1 MFENTVARR
10 RRSKGF
16 TLVELM
22 AVILI
27 AAILLSIAIPL
38 YMQQVRK
45 GRRTD
50 AKTAVMDL
58 AGREERMFSTT
69 NAYSSDPTQLGYAAV
84 GSGAAFPQIVGN
96 GYFNIT
102 VVVPAAAPT
111 TFAITATAITA
122 DQLKDTSCFSFSVT
136 QTGQQSSLGSGGVV
150 TTTTCW
156 Q

>member
-1 MFENTVARR
+1 MFANTVAQG

-22 AVILI
+22 SVVLI
-27 AAILLSIAIPL
+27 AAILLSIAVPL

-69 NAYSSDPTQLGYAAV
+69 NAYSTDPTQLGYAAV
-84 GSGAAFPQIVGN
+84 GSGAAFPQIVGS
-96 GYFNIT
+96 GYYNIT
-102 VVVPAAAPT
+102 VTVPPLAPT
-111 TFAITATAITA
+111 TFIITAAAISA
-122 DQLKDTSCFSFSVT
+122 DQLKDTSCASFSVT
-136 QTGQQSSLGSGGVV
+136 QTGQQSSLTSGGASS
-150 TTTTCW
+150 TTTCW

>member
-1 MFENTVARR
+1 MFANTVARG

-22 AVILI
+22 AVVLI
-27 AAILLSIAIPL
+27 AAILLSIAVPL

-69 NAYSSDPTQLGYAAV
+69 NAYSIDPTQLGYAAV
-84 GSGAAFPQIVGN
+84 GSGAVFPQIVGN
-96 GYFNIT
+96 GYYNIT
-102 VVVPAAAPT
+102 VVAPT
-111 TFAITATAITA
+111 PTTYTITATAISA

-136 QTGQQSSLGSGGVV
+136 QTGQQSSQTSGGVV
-150 TTTTCW
+150 TTNTCW

>member
-1 MFENTVARR
+1 MHMNYRFNPRR
-10 RRSKGF
+10 GKGF

-22 AVILI
+22 AVVLI
-27 AAILLSIAIPL
+27 ASILLSIAVPL

-69 NAYSSDPTQLGYAAV
+69 NAYSADPTQLGYAAV
-84 GSGAAFPQIVGN
+84 GSGAAFPQTVGS
-96 GYFNIT
+96 GYYNIT
-102 VVVPAAAPT
+102 VVVPTPT
-111 TFAITATAITA
+111 TFTITSTAISA
-122 DQLKDTSCFSFSVT
+122 DQLKDTSCNSFSVT
-136 QTGQQSSLGSGGVV
+136 QTGQQSSLASTGAV
-150 TTTTCW
+150 TTSTCW

>member
-1 MFENTVARR
+1 MFANTVARG
-10 RRSKGF
+10 RRSRGF

-22 AVILI
+22 AVVLI
-27 AAILLSIAIPL
+27 ASILLSIAVPL

-69 NAYSSDPTQLGYAAV
+69 NAYSIDPTQLGYAAV
-84 GSGAAFPQIVGN
+84 GSGAAFPQVVGN
-96 GYFNIT
+96 GYYNIT
-102 VVVPAAAPT
+102 VAAPT
-111 TFAITATAITA
+111 ATTFTITATAITA

-136 QTGQQSSLGSGGVV
+136 QTGAQSSLSSAGGS

>member
-1 MFENTVARR
+1 MFENTVVRGRR
-10 RRSKGF
+10 IRGF

-22 AVILI
+22 AVVLI
-27 AAILLSIAIPL
+27 ASILLAIAVPL
-38 YMQQVRK
+38 YMSQVRK

-69 NAYSSDPTQLGYAAV
+69 NAYSTDPTQLGYAAV
-84 GSGAAFPQIVGN
+84 GSGATFPQIVGS
-96 GYFNIT
+96 GYYNIT
-102 VVVPAAAPT
+102 VVAPTPT
-111 TFAITATAITA
+111 TFTITSTAISA

-136 QTGQQSSLGSGGVV
+136 QTGQQSSLTAGGVV
-150 TTTTCW
+150 TTSTCW

>member
-1 MFENTVARR
+1 MFENIAARR
-10 RRSKGF
+10 RQNKGF

-22 AVILI
+22 AVVLI
-27 AAILLSIAIPL
+27 AAVLLSIAVPL

-84 GSGAAFPQIVGN
+84 GSGAVFPQTVGN
-96 GYFNIT
+96 GYYNIT
-102 VVVPAAAPT
+102 VTVPAAAPT
-111 TFAITATAITA
+111 TFIITSTAITA

-136 QTGQQSSLGSGGVV
+136 QTGQQSSATSGGVV

>member
-1 MFENTVARR
+1 MFENNVARG
-10 RRSKGF
+10 RRSRGF

-22 AVILI
+22 AVVLI
-27 AAILLSIAIPL
+27 ASILLSIAVPL

-69 NAYSSDPTQLGYAAV
+69 NAYSIDPTQLGYAAV
-84 GSGAAFPQIVGN
+84 GSGAVFPQTVGN
-96 GYFNIT
+96 GYYNINVT
-102 VVVPAAAPT
+102 SPTPT
-111 TFAITATAITA
+111 TFTITSTAITA
-122 DQLKDTSCFSFSVT
+122 DQLKDTQCLSFSVT
-136 QTGQQSSLGSGGVV
+136 QTGAQSSLSNAGAS
-150 TTTTCW
+150 TTSTCW

>member
-1 MFENTVARR
+1 MFANTVVRG

-22 AVILI
+22 AVVLI
-27 AAILLSIAIPL
+27 AAILLSIAVPL

-69 NAYSSDPTQLGYAAV
+69 NAYSADPTQLGYAAV
-84 GSGAAFPQIVGN
+84 GSGATFPQIVGN
-96 GYFNIT
+96 GYYNIN
-102 VVVPAAAPT
+102 VPVITPT
-111 TFAITATAITA
+111 TFTITATAISA

-136 QTGQQSSLGSGGVV
+136 QTGQQSSLSSGGAN

>member
-1 MFENTVARR
+1 MIANTVARP
-10 RRSKGF
+10 RRSAGF

-22 AVILI
+22 AVVLI
-27 AAILLSIAIPL
+27 ASILLSIAIPM
-38 YMQQVRK
+38 YMQQVRH

-69 NAYSSDPTQLGYAAV
+69 NAYSTDPTQLGYAAV

-96 GYFNIT
+96 GYYNIT
-102 VVVPAAAPT
+102 VVVPTPT
-111 TFAITATAITA
+111 TYTITSTAITA
-122 DQLKDTSCFSFSVT
+122 DQLKDGSCFSFSVT
-136 QTGQQSSLGSGGVV
+136 QTGQQSSLGSGGAN
-150 TTTTCW
+150 TTSICW

>member
-1 MFENTVARR
+1 MIANTVARPR
-10 RRSKGF
+10 QSAGF

-22 AVILI
+22 AVVLI
-27 AAILLSIAIPL
+27 ASILLSIAIPL
-38 YMQQVRK
+38 YMQQVRH

-69 NAYSSDPTQLGYAAV
+69 NAYSSDPTLLGYAAV
-84 GSGAAFPQIVGN
+84 GSGAVFPQTVGN
-96 GYFNIT
+96 GYYNIT
-102 VVVPAAAPT
+102 VTVPPAAPT
-111 TFAITATAITA
+111 TYIITSTAITA

-136 QTGQQSSLGSGGVV
+136 QTGQQSSLSSGGVN
-150 TTTTCW
+150 TTSTCW